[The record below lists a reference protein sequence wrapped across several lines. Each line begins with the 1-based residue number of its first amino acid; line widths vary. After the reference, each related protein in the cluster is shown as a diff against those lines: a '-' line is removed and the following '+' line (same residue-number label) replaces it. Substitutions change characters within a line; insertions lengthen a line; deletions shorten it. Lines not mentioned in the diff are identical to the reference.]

1 MPNARFQ
8 IMCPT
13 TLFVLVVLLITW
25 NVSAW
30 QISKI
35 KRHRFKINDFK
46 TRHRYRLGNDDT
58 QHQEKI
64 SPTTKHAVV
73 NLNTLNNSTVKHSKK
88 PYTYLDARKEIKRMY
103 ALRNARRKLML
114 LTGKTFT
121 AKNPTAYF
129 INIVN
134 PLQTNTTRTPAAI
147 VTNVEELRS
156 AALDKNIELKDI
168 AFRNV
173 SFVASPASKH
183 IASSKSTETIM
194 DSEEYSPFD
203 HEVMKLI
210 KKRVKDNSKPGSRA
224 SDDKAHLALSI
235 EGGGMRGAVSAGM
248 ASAIAVLGLSDVF
261 DSIYGS
267 SAGSVVGAY
276 MVSRQMCIDVYTDVL
291 TAAKTK
297 FVSKGRLASSLAY
310 NLFDHKVLNRSNMRN
325 NTIFSNS
332 LDPPMNISFV
342 LDTIMDPEHG
352 LRPLDLKTFGLND
365 KHQPLRIVTSAVRDG
380 KMETHCLGSRNVD
393 FFDRI
398 GENGE
403 VTERATTMLSG
414 KRHGLFACLE
424 TSMTVPA
431 ATGPP
436 LPMLRNKDAH
446 LNIPIR
452 CFDAFC
458 YEPIPYRSAVK
469 EGATHVMVLKTRPDG
484 NPIGSK
490 PGLFETIFAP
500 TYFDGNGM
508 PQVSNFFKKGGQ
520 QYIYIE
526 DYLTLDAG
534 KSAGPEGVAVPP
546 TKILYGVEKDDDAKS
561 LIQNR
566 NEWKRAHL
574 LPVAV
579 PHGRPELSTLSVEQ
593 DQVLMAVRDGF
604 AAAFDLLAPLA
615 NIQLKAHMTGQ
626 RAAELIFSNVGS
638 FRDVL
643 EKPMPTAGNT
653 IYDQTDD
660 CEDTRDFTM
669 QSSHIKNEDVVDSP
683 HRMEEIRDP
692 LYFMDFLDPVDFCPK
707 RDAHHLLNE
716 LPGFESG
723 KMESLSRGLRSIQV
737 KK

>member
-1 MPNARFQ
+1 MR
-8 IMCPT
+8 
-13 TLFVLVVLLITW
+13 
-25 NVSAW
+25 
-30 QISKI
+30 
-35 KRHRFKINDFK
+35 
-46 TRHRYRLGNDDT
+46 
-58 QHQEKI
+58 
-64 SPTTKHAVV
+64 
-73 NLNTLNNSTVKHSKK
+73 
-88 PYTYLDARKEIKRMY
+88 
-103 ALRNARRKLML
+103 
-114 LTGKTFT
+114 LTGKTFST
-121 AKNPTAYF
+121 TNPTAYF
-129 INIVN
+129 IKIVN
-134 PLQTNTTRTPAAI
+134 PLQTNITRTPAAI

-156 AALDKNIELKDI
+156 AVLDRNIELKDI
-168 AFRNV
+168 TFCNV
-173 SFVASPASKH
+173 SFVGNTA
-183 IASSKSTETIM
+183 SKSTESKKSMETV
-194 DSEEYSPFD
+194 DTGEYSPFD

-210 KKRVKDNSKPGSRA
+210 EKRVKDKSKPGSRA
-224 SDDKAHLALSI
+224 TDDTAHLALSI

-261 DSIYGS
+261 DSTYGS

-276 MVSRQMCIDVYTDVL
+276 MISRQMCVDVYTDIL

-332 LDPPMNISFV
+332 VDPPMNISFV

-380 KMETHCLGSRNVD
+380 KMETHCLGSKNMD

-403 VTERATTMLSG
+403 ILDRATTMMNG

-526 DYLTLDAG
+526 DYLTLDAA

-546 TKILYGVEKDDDAKS
+546 TKILYGVEKDDETKF
-561 LIQNR
+561 LIENR
-566 NEWKRAHL
+566 KEWKRAHL
-574 LPVAV
+574 FPVAV
-579 PHGRPELSTLSVEQ
+579 PAGRPELSTLSVEQ

-604 AAAFDLLAPLA
+604 AVAFDLLAPLA
-615 NIQLKAHMTGQ
+615 NIQLKPHMNGQ

-638 FRDVL
+638 FRDDVL
-643 EKPMPTAGNT
+643 EKPMPIAGNT
-653 IYDQTDD
+653 IYDHTND
-660 CEDTRDFTM
+660 ELENTRDFTM
-669 QSSHIKNEDVVDSP
+669 QSSPIMYLKNDIADP
-683 HRMEEIRDP
+683 AHDGIEETHDP
-692 LYFMDFLDPVDFCPK
+692 LYFMDFIDPVDFCPK
-707 RDAHHLLNE
+707 RDAHHLLQE